1 MIAEIIC
8 VGTELLMGQIVNT
21 NAQFMAEKLAPLGVD
36 LYRQQV
42 VGDNPQRL
50 TEAVLTALDRS
61 DVVLFSGGLG
71 PTEDDL
77 TKETV
82 AAALGLELVL
92 YPEEWDRI
100 VERFKGF
107 GRKPAPNNKKQAMVP
122 ATCCT
127 ILPNPRGTAPG
138 CLMEKD
144 GKAAIL
150 MPGPPRELRPM
161 FTDYVMP
168 YLEQRSGH
176 RLYTHMLRIFGKGES
191 DVEYELK
198 DLIDSQTNPTLATY
212 CETGEVKLRITAQ
225 AKTDAEVR
233 GRGLLRERRGAFGG
247 VSSAAAGTGGHP
259 LLRRKLH
266 GGAPLLRFRGYGRQL
281 RLFRGGGRDLRQR
294 GEDGLSGRE
303 GRDVGTVHRRIGR
316 MRPGDGRRHAEQG
329 PHGLRPGHHGLRRP
343 RRGKR
348 GAGIRVVGR
357 PGRGQGEGAP
367 SYGGSEPDPAAGR
380 PPRPGHAAPEALRKM
395 SGLWYPLLQKPLYEM
410 NRLWYTGSKKREG
423 RYRYAG

>member
-1 MIAEIIC
+1 
-8 VGTELLMGQIVNT
+8 MGQIVNT

-42 VGDNPQRL
+42 VGDNPRRL

-82 AAALGLELVL
+82 AAALGLDLVL
-92 YPEEWDRI
+92 YPEEWEKIQGYFTSR
-100 VERFKGF
+100 
-107 GRKPAPNNKKQAMVP
+107 GRKAAPNNKKQAMFP
-122 ATCCT
+122 SANCT
-127 ILPNPRGTAPG
+127 VLPNPRGTAPG

-168 YLEQRSGH
+168 YLEARSGH

-198 DLIDSQTNPTLATY
+198 DLFDSQINPTLATY

-225 AKTDAEVR
+225 AQNDAEGEALLSPVVAEVER
-233 GRGLLRERRGAFGG
+233 RFGDVVYSENDEELAAVCHRLLIQQKATLACAESCTGGLL
-247 VSSAAAGTGGHP
+247 SSAFVDLSGSSAYFMEGDVTYSNEAKMASLGVKAETLDRFTAVSRETAEEMAAGMRAKAHTDYALATTGYAGPDGEQVGLVFVSLASADGVEVKELHLTGDRNRIRRLAVLHALD
-259 LLRRKLH
+259 LLRRKLIC
-266 GGAPLLRFRGYGRQL
+266 L
-281 RLFRGGGRDLRQR
+281 
-294 GEDGLSGRE
+294 
-303 GRDVGTVHRRIGR
+303 
-316 MRPGDGRRHAEQG
+316 
-329 PHGLRPGHHGLRRP
+329 
-343 RRGKR
+343 
-348 GAGIRVVGR
+348 
-357 PGRGQGEGAP
+357 
-367 SYGGSEPDPAAGR
+367 
-380 PPRPGHAAPEALRKM
+380 
-395 SGLWYPLLQKPLYEM
+395 
-410 NRLWYTGSKKREG
+410 
-423 RYRYAG
+423 